1 MDTADKYVL
10 PYLIAVHLGAGV
22 ISSLP
27 APDPANCVKWSGR
40 KYYRLSE
47 NIIEISAPAPLTCS
61 GACLEYQHGE
71 HSRLG
76 HLNRIWKQW
85 E

>member
-1 MDTADKYVL
+1 MDTTDKYVVRVSIYC
-10 PYLIAVHLGAGV
+10 YLIAVHLGAGV

-61 GACLEYQHGE
+61 GACLEYQHG
-71 HSRLG
+71 
-76 HLNRIWKQW
+76 
-85 E
+85 